1 MAAQAQPDRDQYR
14 LIITRRGA
22 TEVLLSTHLSG
33 WSLPRLGVHADRR
46 PAEQLT
52 AGIKMIYGF
61 GICCLLIVD
70 SVTERSGNRPARSV
84 VMEAVRQ
91 ENETPAGTRWLSLD
105 AAKSHAALAA
115 EDQAA
120 IRSSLEEIDRYI
132 AKPEM
137 GPFARPAWIVELLGW
152 VQEHLKPLGLQLTG
166 DFEQFNA
173 GPTFSLVRIATTGAA
188 VWFKATGEP
197 NRHELPITIAL
208 HHFFPAY
215 MPRILAVHPKW
226 NAWLSEEAPGATLDG
241 LNDVRTWAKAAHA
254 LAELQIA
261 SIAKTDE
268 LLKSGC
274 IDLRLHMLT
283 EQIDPFLAR
292 MNQLMTMQSIQPPQ
306 IVSPSELRFL
316 GDSLRAAFCELEQ
329 QRIPSTLGHLDFN
342 PGNILASPVRC
353 SFLDWAEGCVT
364 HPFLTFE
371 YLREHARRTFARDPT
386 ATQKIVRA
394 YIRPWQSIFPPETVT
409 NAMVLS
415 PLVAV
420 FVFAV
425 AGKRWCSPDTF
436 QNPKLAGYFRSLTR
450 RAYREATQMT
460 ARSDRCLA

>member
-1 MAAQAQPDRDQYR
+1 MAAKAQADREQYR
-14 LIITRRGA
+14 LIITRRSA

-33 WSLPRLGVHADRR
+33 CSLPRLGVHANRR
-46 PAEQLT
+46 PAEQLV
-52 AGIKMIYGF
+52 AGIKMNYGLR
-61 GICCLLIVD
+61 ICCLLILD
-70 SVTERSGNRPARSV
+70 SLTERSGKCPARSV
-84 VMEAVRQ
+84 VVEAVRQ
-91 ENETPAGTRWLSLD
+91 ENKTPAGTRWLSLD
-105 AAKSHAALAA
+105 AAKSHPTLAA

-137 GPFARPAWIVELLGW
+137 GPFAIPAWIEELLGW
-152 VQEHLKPLGLQLTG
+152 VQEQVGPFGLQVTG

-173 GPTFSLVRIATTGAA
+173 SPTFSLVRIATTGAA

-197 NRHELPITIAL
+197 NRHELPMTIAL

-215 MPRILAVHPKW
+215 VPRILAVHPRW
-226 NAWLSEEAPGATLDG
+226 NGWLSEDVLGPMLDG
-241 LNDVRTWAKAAHA
+241 SNDVCTWAEAAYA
-254 LAELQIA
+254 LAELQIT

-274 IDLRLHMLT
+274 QDLRLEPLV

-292 MNQLMTMQSIQPPQ
+292 MHQLMAMQTNQPPQ

-329 QRIPSTLGHLDFN
+329 HRIPSTLGHLDFN
-342 PGNILASPVRC
+342 PGNILASPMRC
-353 SFLDWAEGCVT
+353 CFLDWAEGCVT

-371 YLREHARRTFARDPT
+371 YLREHARRTFAHDPT
-386 ATQKIVRA
+386 GTQKIVRA
-394 YIRPWQSIFPPETVT
+394 YIRPWQSFFPPETIT
-409 NAMVLS
+409 NAMVLT

-425 AGKRWCSPDTF
+425 SGKKWCSPDTF

-450 RAYREATQMT
+450 RAYREATQIT
-460 ARSDRCLA
+460 ARSDQCLA

>member
-1 MAAQAQPDRDQYR
+1 MRPK
-14 LIITRRGA
+14 L
-22 TEVLLSTHLSG
+22 LLSTQPSG
-33 WSLPRLGVHADRR
+33 WSLPRLEVRVNRR
-46 PAEQLT
+46 PAEQLA

-61 GICCLLIVD
+61 RIRRLLILD
-70 SVTERSGNRPARSV
+70 SLTEFGGKCSAGSA
-84 VMEAVRQ
+84 VMEAVL
-91 ENETPAGTRWLSLD
+91 EDDETPAGTRWLSLD

-120 IRSSLEEIDRYI
+120 IRSALEEIDRYI

-137 GPFARPAWIVELLGW
+137 GPFARPAWIEELLGW
-152 VQEHLKPLGLQLTG
+152 VQEQVGPFGLQLTG
-166 DFEQFNA
+166 EFEQFNA
-173 GPTFSLVRIATTGAA
+173 SPTFSLIRIATTGAA

-197 NRHELPITIAL
+197 NQHELPITIAL
-208 HHFFPAY
+208 HHCFPAY
-215 MPRILAVHPKW
+215 MPRILAVHPGW
-226 NAWLSEEAPGATLDG
+226 NGWLSEDAPGATLDG
-241 LNDVRTWAKAAHA
+241 SNDVCTWAEAAYA

-261 SIAKTDE
+261 SIAKTNE

-274 IDLRLHMLT
+274 QDLRLEPLV
-283 EQIDPFLAR
+283 EQIDPFLAH
-292 MNQLMTMQSIQPPQ
+292 MNQLMAMQTKQPPQ

-329 QRIPSTLGHLDFN
+329 HRIPSTLGHPDFN
-342 PGNILASPVRC
+342 PGNILVSPMRC
-353 SFLDWAEGCVT
+353 CFLDWAEGCVT

-371 YLREHARRTFARDPT
+371 YLREHARRTFAHDPT

-394 YIRPWQSIFPPETVT
+394 YIRPWQSFVSPETLT
-409 NAMVLS
+409 NAMVLT

-436 QNPKLAGYFRSLTR
+436 ENPKLAGYFRSLTR

-460 ARSDRCLA
+460 ARSERCLA